1 MTDLTEESNNDI
13 NNKLVNFL
21 RNLVL
26 SIENNNIS
34 KEKLHSVGEFYMSY
48 KMLEYYENNRDENAD
63 NNEKEESNSEEKEES
78 NSDENSFEESDVIKF
93 ITLGW
98 YIYKCILNKKN
109 ISESLNNY
117 NVENNVKSI

>member
-1 MTDLTEESNNDI
+1 
-13 NNKLVNFL
+13 
-21 RNLVL
+21 
-26 SIENNNIS
+26 
-34 KEKLHSVGEFYMSY
+34 MSY
-48 KMLEYYENNRDENAD
+48 KMLEYYENNRDEIAD
-63 NNEKEESNSEEKEES
+63 NNENEESNSQENEES
-78 NSDENSFEESDVIKF
+78 NSCENSFEDSDVIKF

>member
-34 KEKLHSVGEFYMSY
+34 KQKLHSVGEFYMSY

>member
-48 KMLEYYENNRDENAD
+48 KMLEYYENNRDEIAD
-63 NNEKEESNSEEKEES
+63 NNENEESNSQENEES
-78 NSDENSFEESDVIKF
+78 NSCENSFEDSDVIKF